1 MKKRQFGFR
10 PGVLLASAAALTMA
24 FAACGPANAADFPD
38 HDITFIVPYS
48 PGGGSDQQA
57 RRLQPG
63 LQKALGV
70 NIRIVYK
77 TGGGGA
83 IGFSE
88 LYRSK
93 PDGYTISNVV
103 VPNIIVTAKGKN
115 VGYKPGDFAYIGMT
129 AQAVGALMV
138 PKSSKFKSLKE
149 FVAYAKANPGKLTVA
164 GVGSTGEVNTAKLM
178 KLLGVKISYVPVSG
192 GVGKM
197 IPMLLGNHVDAG
209 VTSSSHAVKH
219 RTELNTLVLAGDSPS
234 EALPGVPN
242 EPGWTYTT
250 TWGVMAP
257 PGTPAAII
265 AKLNDALNKATPPV
279 RAMVIKNGL
288 TPMRQT
294 PEQAKKF
301 IQKTI
306 ADN

>member
-1 MKKRQFGFR
+1 MTKERNYHPAR
-10 PGVLLASAAALTMA
+10 VLAPVAGLFLAIAAYGSASAA
-24 FAACGPANAADFPD
+24 GFPE

-63 LQKALGV
+63 LEKALGV

-77 TGGGGA
+77 SGGGGA

-88 LYRSK
+88 LYRAK

-115 VGYKPGDFAYIGMT
+115 VGYKPEEFAYIGMT

-138 PKSSKFKSLKE
+138 PKNSKFKSLKD
-149 FVAYAKANPGKLTVA
+149 FVDYAKANPGKITVC
-164 GVGSTGEVNTAKLM
+164 GVGSTGEENTAKLM
-178 KLLGVKISYVPVSG
+178 KLLGIEISYVPVSG

-197 IPMLLGNHVDAG
+197 VPMLAGNHVDAG
-209 VTSSSHAVKH
+209 VTASSHAVKH
-219 RTELNTLVLAGDSPS
+219 AATLNTLVIAGDTPS
-234 EALPGVPN
+234 ESLPGVPN

-257 PGTPAAII
+257 PGTPKEII

-288 TPMRQT
+288 TPMKQT
-294 PEQAKKF
+294 PEQAKAF
-301 IQKTI
+301 IAKAI
-306 ADN
+306 AEN